1 MKILIIKPSSFGDI
15 VQALPC
21 ANALKRAYCDCQIA
35 WVVFNNWKL
44 LPGICTDIDEV
55 ITWDRK
61 KWFKGFFDV
70 LKKVRQKEYDV
81 VIDLQGLLRSAFL
94 TKFSKSKIKIGVA
107 GMKEFSNL
115 LVREISPQKAK
126 INATLRNL
134 ETVHYLT
141 GRSFEPKVNIRINA
155 NVDNIVKTDKILKN
169 FIVFL
174 PFARGKGKDWGILNY
189 QKLIFLL
196 KEKYSNLNIIVLG
209 SNNDYGKLESDDV
222 IDLCGKTN
230 IYELASILVKA
241 RVAVGADTGP
251 MHLASILNVPSVFI
265 FGSSDI
271 KETSPYIGKFSLLI
285 NKQSQKDIQSI
296 SPEIVFSEILKWI
309 K

>member
-21 ANALKRAYCDCQIA
+21 ANALKQAYHGCQIT
-35 WVVFNNWKL
+35 WVVFDNWKL
-44 LPGICTDIDEV
+44 LPKICADIDEV

-61 KWFKGFFDV
+61 KGLKGFFDV
-70 LKKVRQKEYDV
+70 LKKVRQTEYDIA
-81 VIDLQGLLRSAFL
+81 IDLQGLLRSTFL
-94 TKFSKSKIKIGVA
+94 TKFSKSKIKIGVP

-115 LVREISPQKAK
+115 LVEEVYPKKSK

-134 ETVHYLT
+134 EIVRYLT
-141 GRSFEPKVNIRINA
+141 GMSFEPKVNIKINA
-155 NVDNIVKTDKILKN
+155 NVDNIFKDNKILKN

-174 PFARGKGKDWGILNY
+174 PFARGKGKDWGTSNY
-189 QKLIFLL
+189 QKLVSLL
-196 KEKYSNLNIIVLG
+196 KVKYSDLNIIVLG
-209 SNNDYGKLESDDV
+209 SKDDYGKIKSSNI

-230 IYELASILVKA
+230 IDELASILVKA

-251 MHLASILNVPSVFI
+251 MHLASVLNVPSVFI
-265 FGSSDI
+265 FGISDM
-271 KETSPYIGKFSLLI
+271 KETSPYIGRFSLLI
-285 NKQSQKDIQSI
+285 NEKSQKNIKSI
-296 SPEIVFSEILKWI
+296 SSDIVFDEILKWI

>member
-21 ANALKRAYCDCQIA
+21 ANALKRAYYNCQIT
-35 WVVFNNWKL
+35 WVVFNNWEL
-44 LPGICTDIDEV
+44 LPRICTDVDEV

-94 TKFSKSKIKIGVA
+94 TKFSKSKIKIGVP

-115 LVREISPQKAK
+115 LVREIFPKKAK

-134 ETVHYLT
+134 ETVRYLT

-155 NVDNIVKTDKILKN
+155 NVDNIVKTDKTLKN

-174 PFARGKGKDWGILNY
+174 PFARGKGKDWGISNY

-265 FGSSDI
+265 FGMSDI

-296 SPEIVFSEILKWI
+296 SPETVFSEILKWI